1 MTVQKTLMAMLIVGL
16 VSACDRAPEGPEAPE
31 SGPET
36 VPGRTSQGN
45 PMPVTPD
52 AGVAEEEEPRAQ
64 TWTCPANPGA
74 APSGELTAER
84 IAATAGTREA
94 PGLYEGPVWFENA
107 LYFSDFTFE
116 SGFPSQIQKYR
127 SEEHTSELQSR
138 GHLVCRL
145 LL

>member
-64 TWTCPANPGA
+64 TWTYTAHHGA
-74 APSGELTAER
+74 AHSGGLSAIRTA
-84 IAATAGTREA
+84 TTRLMIQA
-94 PGLYEGPVWFENA
+94 YEV
-107 LYFSDFTFE
+107 Y
-116 SGFPSQIQKYR
+116 Y
-127 SEEHTSELQSR
+127 
-138 GHLVCRL
+138 
-145 LL
+145 